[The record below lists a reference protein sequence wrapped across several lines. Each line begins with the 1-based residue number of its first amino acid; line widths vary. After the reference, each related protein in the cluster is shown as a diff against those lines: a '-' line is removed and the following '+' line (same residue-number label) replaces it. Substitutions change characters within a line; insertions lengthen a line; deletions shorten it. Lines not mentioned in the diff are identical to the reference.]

1 MQTQNTDTHFTGIV
15 YKKMLGH
22 YDVQHENKIINC
34 SLSAKLWKDFS
45 TTESPENAGRRVT
58 RVSEKHM
65 DPIAIGD
72 HVQFIKTDNGAG
84 MIIDLF
90 PRKNYIARCSAKP
103 MPGAHVF
110 EQVIAANIDQVI
122 PVFAAADPE
131 PKWHMLD
138 RYLLTAES
146 YGIPSRIVITKFDLV
161 QGTPAE
167 SKLNTRIELYRSIG
181 YPVIVTSTKTSEGL
195 EDLRQILADQHSVL
209 VGKSGVGKTSLLNAM
224 EPGLGLRVKS
234 VNQSTGKG
242 RHTTSHLEMFYLQGG
257 GALIDTPGV
266 REFGIYGLE
275 SADVAAFFPE
285 MAPLLS
291 QCKFGLSCQHD
302 EEPGCAVRQGVMEG
316 RISPYRYQS
325 YLRLKDDL

>member
-1 MQTQNTDTHFTGIV
+1 MQTQNADTYSTGIV

-22 YDVQHENKIINC
+22 YDVQHDNQVTTC
-34 SLSAKLWKDFS
+34 CLSAKLWKNFS
-45 TTESPENAGRRVT
+45 TEGLSDNSGRKVT
-58 RVSEKHM
+58 QVSEKHM

-72 HVQFIKTDNGAG
+72 RVQFIKADDGSG

-103 MPGAHVF
+103 MPGAHAF
-110 EQVIAANIDQVI
+110 EQIIAANIDQVI

-131 PKWHMLD
+131 PKWHLLD
-138 RYLLTAES
+138 RYLIAAES

-161 QGTPAE
+161 HRTHAE
-167 SKLNTRIELYRSIG
+167 SNLNTWIALYQSVG
-181 YPVIVTSTKTSEGL
+181 YPVIVTSSKTSEGL
-195 EDLRQILADQHSVL
+195 DKLCQILTGQHSVL
-209 VGKSGVGKTSLLNAM
+209 VGKSGVGKTSLLNAL

-234 VNQSTGKG
+234 VNRSTGKG
-242 RHTTSHLEMFYLQGG
+242 RHTTSHLEMFPLQGG

-266 REFGIYGLE
+266 REFGIYGVE
-275 SADVAAFFPE
+275 SRDVAAFFPE
-285 MAPLLS
+285 MAPLLG
-291 QCKFGLSCQHD
+291 QCKFGLSCRHD
-302 EEPGCAVRQGVMEG
+302 QEPGCAIRQGVMDG